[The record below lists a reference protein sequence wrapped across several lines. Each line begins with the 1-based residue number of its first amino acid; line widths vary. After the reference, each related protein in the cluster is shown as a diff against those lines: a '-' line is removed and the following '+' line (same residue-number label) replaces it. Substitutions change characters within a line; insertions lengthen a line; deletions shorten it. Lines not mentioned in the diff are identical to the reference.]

1 MNQKLKLTFCGGA
14 QSVTGSNYLLEGSP
28 DARSGRA
35 TKLLVDCGLFQG
47 EKISEDKN
55 DDPFPYDPASIDA
68 LFITHAHL
76 DHIGRVPKLVKDG
89 FRGKIFSTAPTRDL
103 AELMLADSLGVMR
116 KEARRSRKKDAIYS
130 ESDIREALSLWS
142 AVDYHDGVQVAD
154 FSVNFRDAGHVMGS
168 AMVEIARAGG
178 SGEKPKGAKILF
190 TGDLGNPP
198 NPLLRDTEKVTDAD
212 FLVIEST
219 YGDREHEELNEANL
233 KLERIIEDTV
243 HDGGTLM
250 IPAFS
255 LERTQKLL
263 FQINNLVEHG
273 RIPRVPIFLDSPL
286 AIKATDIYKKYQRYY
301 NENAKDIIRSGD
313 ALFQFPGLK
322 MTLKTEDSKAIK
334 GVPAPKIIIAGSGMS
349 NGGRIVHHEL
359 NYLSDPKNAL
369 LLMGYQAA
377 GSLGRRLQERRKTVK
392 IMGETV
398 RVRARVENIRGYS
411 AHPDMNDL
419 FDFVRN
425 TADTVKKVFVVQGEP
440 KSSLFFTQRLR
451 DYLGVD
457 AASPETGDNFELDI

>member
-1 MNQKLKLTFCGGA
+1 MNQKTKITFCGGA
-14 QSVTGSNYLLEGSP
+14 QSVTGSNYLLE
-28 DARSGRA
+28 SGD
-35 TKLLVDCGLFQG
+35 TKILIDCGLFQG
-47 EKISEDKN
+47 TKISEDKN
-55 DDPFPYDPASIDA
+55 DDSFPYDPASIDA

-89 FRGKIFSTAPTRDL
+89 FKGKIFSTPPTRDL

-116 KEARRSRKKDAIYS
+116 KEARARKKEDAIYS
-130 ESDIREALSLWS
+130 EDDIQKAIGLWNP
-142 AVDYHDGVQVAD
+142 VDYHNAIRVAD
-154 FSVNFRDAGHVMGS
+154 FEINFRDAGHVMGS
-168 AMVEIARAGG
+168 AMVEISREG
-178 SGEKPKGAKILF
+178 KKILF

-198 NPLLRDTEKVTDAD
+198 NPLLRDTEKVTDAN
-212 FLVIEST
+212 FLIIEST

-233 KLERIIEDTV
+233 KLERVIEDTV
-243 HDGGTLM
+243 HNGGVLM

-263 FQINNLVEHG
+263 FQVNDLVEHG

-286 AIKATDIYKKYQRYY
+286 AIKATNVYKKYQRYY

-322 MTLKTEDSKAIK
+322 MTLKTEESKAIK
-334 GVPAPKIIIAGSGMS
+334 SAPSPKIIIAGSGMS
-349 NGGRIVHHEL
+349 NGGRIVHHER
-359 NYLSDPKNAL
+359 NYLSDPKSVL

-377 GSLGRRLQERRKTVK
+377 GSLGRRLQEGQKTVR
-392 IMGETV
+392 IFGETV

-419 FDFVRN
+419 FDFVHG
-425 TADTVKKVFVVQGEP
+425 TADTIKKVFVVQGEP

-451 DYLGVD
+451 DYLGVN
-457 AASPETGDNFELDI
+457 AVAPETGDNFELGI